1 MTIECARCGT
11 QFRFDDGGIEKDGV
25 WVRCSRCQHV
35 FFQNLPRRAES
46 VEEPRVEFESEIP
59 FADAATEDAVEAEI
73 LARTAEF
80 RRAAEERERLAS
92 FAGDDDWDE
101 EPAPAVTEDAREE
114 EKEPLRVDKNEV
126 KRRHSWVNLLFAGV
140 IAVVLAVAVYILIFP
155 QVRQELL
162 HGLAGMPVVDRL
174 MAKSKRADD
183 AGPAH
188 VALKEIRQRTVSN
201 WLLGNVRIIEGAA
214 LNRAAYPLTRI
225 SIRGE
230 LYDAA
235 GTVLAERASFCGNYL
250 SDQELATMTEE
261 EIQRE
266 LSQPLGSDIANDR
279 IEPGGQIPFMIVFAH
294 EPPNVA
300 KATVVPV
307 TAERLLP

>member
-11 QFRFDDGGIEKDGV
+11 QFRFDDSGIEKDGV

-35 FFQNLPRRAES
+35 FFQNLPQRAAS
-46 VEEPRVEFESEIP
+46 VEEPRVEFEREIS

-92 FAGDDDWDE
+92 FAADDDWDE
-101 EPAPAVTEDAREE
+101 EPVVPEDVREE
-114 EKEPLRVDKNEV
+114 EKEPLRIDKKEV
-126 KRRHSWVNLLFAGV
+126 KRRQSWVNLLFAGV

-162 HGLAGMPVVDRL
+162 QGLARMPIVDRL
-174 MAKSKRADD
+174 MAKSKHDGE